1 MNRVRKHEDNSCF
14 DHQDDKIEPI
24 IDFFLLNFMYFLFA
38 LSFLE
43 KKTIFYVSW
52 TLREKTRDD
61 EEKLEQ
67 LNDQVYSERTKQRK
81 KNIDKKNETFND

>member
-1 MNRVRKHEDNSCF
+1 MLETEDNSCF
-14 DHQDDKIEPI
+14 DHQDNKTELIV
-24 IDFFLLNFMYFLFA
+24 DFFLLNFLYFLFA

-61 EEKLEQ
+61 EEKLER
-67 LNDQVYSERTKQRK
+67 LNDQMYSERTKERRK
-81 KNIDKKNETFND
+81 KTYRQKN